1 MLTALLG
8 WVIAAA
14 SSLTLLP
21 ILIKVLRTK
30 DTAGVSATTAA
41 LASLAML
48 CWTGYTWSLRDWPA
62 FASSVGPLVIWSAL
76 LAALVALRRDRGTL
90 TAAAAAVLVALP
102 LILFAPPALLAV
114 FAVSGSVGWALPQL
128 RTAFSATPLS
138 GVSVPGY
145 ALVCCENIGWIVYGL
160 ATGHLAYIF
169 APAVQAPATALIA
182 YRAHRS
188 RRSVSGVPLS

>member
-8 WVIAAA
+8 WIIAAA

-21 ILIKVLRTK
+21 ILLRVLRTR
-30 DTAGVSATTAA
+30 DTTGVSAPTAG

-48 CWTGYTWSLRDWPA
+48 CWSGYTWSLRDWPA
-62 FASSVGPLVIWSAL
+62 FASSVGPLAIWSTLLIAL
-76 LAALVALRRDRGTL
+76 LALRRDAATL
-90 TAAAAAVLVALP
+90 RIAAGTAATASVLV
-102 LILFAPPALLAV
+102 IFAPSSLLAV
-114 FAVSGSVGWALPQL
+114 LAVAGSVGWALPQL
-128 RTAFSATPLS
+128 RTAFSSAPLT

-145 ALVCCENIGWIVYGL
+145 ALVAAENLGWIVYGF
-160 ATGHLAYIF
+160 ATGHLAYVF

-188 RRSVSGVPLS
+188 RRFTVSVSR